1 MHLKNELKPFLLI
14 VVSLLLFLAAPLLAD
29 AAAAGQQDKEKT
41 IKGIGSRV
49 RKLHNVP
56 MATGKIKVDGN
67 LSDPAWADALVL
79 YLGFEREPGEN
90 IKAPVKTEVRLVT
103 TTTHIYVAFRAYDPN
118 PGKIRARLTDRD
130 NMWHDDY
137 VGINLD
143 TFNDARH
150 FYGFYSNPYGIQGD
164 QSVALGDYQKQ
175 WDAIWASA
183 AKITGEGYNVEMSIP
198 FSALRFQR
206 TDEKQLWGLDLVR
219 NYPRSVNYTLG
230 LWPRD
235 RDSTCYM
242 CQSDRISGFSGAK
255 PGTNIELNPTLT
267 AVLNQELDEFP
278 DGEMKKKD
286 SKVSP
291 GITARWNFTPNL
303 TLLAAVN
310 PDFSHVEADAAQLD
324 INTPLAL
331 FYPEKRPFF
340 QENAAIFLT
349 PFYAVYSRAI
359 KDPEWGIK
367 LTGKE
372 GKSTIG
378 FFSVKDSQ
386 TTLLFPTSESTDIAV
401 VDQSNI
407 STALRYSYD
416 VGKASTI
423 GFMATDREGD
433 DYYSRLIGVD
443 ANLRLTKSHYLV
455 FQALG
460 TQTRYPGPVAEEYGQ
475 SKDKIQGTG
484 IALQYMYWSQ
494 HVYIYTQY
502 YGASPGFRTDVGF
515 TDRSG
520 YHYGDFMAA
529 YRWRRTN
536 HWYTKISLGGM
547 GVYAVDYDGNILEKS
562 AKANLT
568 YNGPMQ
574 SSLSFDVKTGTFR
587 YYGLEFNNTNLTV
600 MGSLRPSGKVYLS
613 LYSVVGDQID
623 YSNANPATQFL
634 FQPGIHY
641 NAGKHLR
648 LEFSHIF
655 ERLNSRGGGKI
666 YTANLSNARVIY
678 QFNSRAF
685 LRTLLQYADY
695 KYNPDAYSFPLDP
708 RFKHL
713 FSQVLFSYKVNPRT
727 VLFLGYSD
735 DYYGYKTIPIK
746 QNNRTFFLK
755 IGYALVL

>member
-1 MHLKNELKPFLLI
+1 MHQKNELKPFLLLL
-14 VVSLLLFLAAPLLAD
+14 VSLLFFLAAPLLSITM
-29 AAAAGQQDKEKT
+29 AAGQQDKEEA
-41 IKGIGSRV
+41 IKGIGSRK
-49 RKLHNVP
+49 RKLFKVP
-56 MATGKIKVDGN
+56 MAKGKIKVDGN
-67 LSDPAWADALVL
+67 LADPAWEDALVL
-79 YLGFEREPGEN
+79 YLDYEREPGEN
-90 IKAPVKTEVRLVT
+90 IKAPVKTEVRLLT
-103 TTTHIYVAFRAYDPN
+103 TTTHIYVAFRAYDPH
-118 PGKIRARLTDRD
+118 PEKIRARLTDRD

-164 QSVALGDYQKQ
+164 QSVALGDYQRQ
-175 WDAIWASA
+175 WDAIWGSA
-183 AKITGEGYNVEMSIP
+183 AKITKEGYNVEMSIP
-198 FSALRFQR
+198 YNALRFQR
-206 TDEKQLWGLDLVR
+206 TKGEQAWGLDLVR
-219 NYPRSVNYTLG
+219 NYPRNVNYTLG

-242 CQSDRISGFSGAK
+242 CQSDRISGFRGAK
-255 PGTNIELNPTLT
+255 PGNNVELNPTVT
-267 AVLNQELDEFP
+267 AVLNQELDSFP
-278 DGEMKKKD
+278 DGKMEKKD
-286 SKVSP
+286 SSVSP

-303 TLLAAVN
+303 TLLAAIN

-324 INTPLAL
+324 INTPYAL

-349 PFYAVYSRAI
+349 PYYAVYSRAI
-359 KDPEWGIK
+359 KDPDWGVK

-378 FFSVKDSQ
+378 FFSVKDSK
-386 TTLLFPTSESTDIAV
+386 TTFLFPTAETTTIAV
-401 VDQSNI
+401 LDRSNL
-407 STALRYSYD
+407 SSAFRYNHD

-423 GFMATDREGD
+423 GLIASDREGD
-433 DYYSRLIGVD
+433 DYYNRVIGVD
-443 ANLRLTKSHYLV
+443 ANLRLTKRHYLV

-460 TQTRYPGPVAEEYGQ
+460 SQTRYPGTVAEEYGQ

-484 IALQYMYWSQ
+484 LAIQYMYYSQ

-502 YGASPGFRTDVGF
+502 YDASPDFRTDVGF
-515 TDRSG
+515 HDRSG
-520 YHYGDFMAA
+520 YRYADFTAA
-529 YRWRRTN
+529 YRWRRNN

-547 GVYAVDYDGNILEKS
+547 GVYAVDYDGNPLEKS
-562 AKANLT
+562 VKANLS
-568 YNGPMQ
+568 YNGPLQ
-574 SSLSFDVKTGTFR
+574 SSLSFDLKTGK
-587 YYGLEFNNTNLTV
+587 YGYFGQEFDNTNLTII
-600 MGSLRPSGKVYLS
+600 GSLRPSGDLYFS
-613 LYSVVGDQID
+613 MYSVIGDQID
-623 YSNANPATQFL
+623 YANAKPATQFL
-634 FQPGIHY
+634 VQPGINY

-648 LEFSHIF
+648 LELSHIF

-666 YTANLSNARVIY
+666 YTANLTNARVVY

-695 KYNPDAYSFPLDP
+695 KYNPDAYSYPLDP

-713 FSQVLFSYKVNPRT
+713 FSQVLFSYKVNART

-735 DYYGYKTIPIK
+735 DYYGYKNIPIT

-755 IGYALVL
+755 VGYALVL